1 MLYAF
6 KLGRKLRGEEPYCPE
21 KGGKGGSSDKSA
33 KYAAEAQKYAADLQN
48 QQWQTIMK
56 NLAPF
61 TPLAEQY
68 VNQLQNL
75 SSLEGQGQALN
86 QYYNSQQYK
95 DLAGQA
101 RYQSLAAAEATG
113 GLGSTATS
121 NQLATIA
128 PTLGQS
134 WLSNQMSNYNNL
146 ANVGL
151 GALQGQANA
160 GQTYANN
167 MSSIAQQSAALAA
180 ANANKP
186 SSLQTAISGGTSGA
200 IAGAGLASLLGTS
213 TPWGAGIGAGT
224 LRKYQQANAVYA
236 DEAAKLKNTRLK
248 NVLMKGDLTPEVV
261 NNMLF
266 SKNKSEIKTLYNSVG
281 RVGRAQMRNGIIGK
295 AMEKSGGSPD
305 QFLRQ
310 LNILQKQTGITFK
323 GQDASYLKGLKNYL
337 QSTQQA
343 AKAAVTTPTGQQTI
357 PFIIGY
363 GTAMNPATTG
373 AAVSYGLLTRAYE
386 SEPFRNAMLRMAN
399 TPRGSTAFDKAMQQ
413 AQKAINAM
421 TQGAKSDALS
431 E

>member
-160 GQTYANN
+160 AWRSALGVGLPSRPQPRCVQLQEPRIDPAPG
-167 MSSIAQQSAALAA
+167 AGKSAAGPAAPAPAA
-180 ANANKP
+180 AAVLHAQ
-186 SSLQTAISGGTSGA
+186 SSA
-200 IAGAGLASLLGTS
+200 AGH
-213 TPWGAGIGAGT
+213 
-224 LRKYQQANAVYA
+224 
-236 DEAAKLKNTRLK
+236 
-248 NVLMKGDLTPEVV
+248 
-261 NNMLF
+261 
-266 SKNKSEIKTLYNSVG
+266 
-281 RVGRAQMRNGIIGK
+281 
-295 AMEKSGGSPD
+295 SP
-305 QFLRQ
+305 
-310 LNILQKQTGITFK
+310 
-323 GQDASYLKGLKNYL
+323 
-337 QSTQQA
+337 QS
-343 AKAAVTTPTGQQTI
+343 P
-357 PFIIGY
+357 
-363 GTAMNPATTG
+363 
-373 AAVSYGLLTRAYE
+373 SYG
-386 SEPFRNAMLRMAN
+386 SEP
-399 TPRGSTAFDKAMQQ
+399 
-413 AQKAINAM
+413 
-421 TQGAKSDALS
+421 
-431 E
+431 

>member
-75 SSLEGQGQALN
+75 SSLE
-86 QYYNSQQYK
+86 
-95 DLAGQA
+95 GQA

-213 TPWGAGIGAGT
+213 TPWGAGIGAG
-224 LRKYQQANAVYA
+224 
-236 DEAAKLKNTRLK
+236 
-248 NVLMKGDLTPEVV
+248 
-261 NNMLF
+261 
-266 SKNKSEIKTLYNSVG
+266 I
-281 RVGRAQMRNGIIGK
+281 
-295 AMEKSGGSPD
+295 
-305 QFLRQ
+305 
-310 LNILQKQTGITFK
+310 
-323 GQDASYLKGLKNYL
+323 
-337 QSTQQA
+337 
-343 AKAAVTTPTGQQTI
+343 
-357 PFIIGY
+357 
-363 GTAMNPATTG
+363 
-373 AAVSYGLLTRAYE
+373 GLL
-386 SEPFRNAMLRMAN
+386 SSLF
-399 TPRGSTAFDKAMQQ
+399 
-413 AQKAINAM
+413 
-421 TQGAKSDALS
+421 
-431 E
+431 